1 MGIRVLTREEREV
14 ILQGWKRGDSSM
26 DIAYRLGI
34 SQATVYAELRR
45 GKTEDYDPVMM
56 RFGYDPDKGEQVYMD
71 NIKKRGNR
79 VPRVRAAVNE

>member
-1 MGIRVLTREEREV
+1 MGIIVLTREEREV

>member
-1 MGIRVLTREEREV
+1 MGIRVLTREEREA

-26 DIAYRLGI
+26 EIAYRLGI

-45 GKTEDYDPVMM
+45 GRTEDYDPVTM
-56 RFGYDPDKGEQVYMD
+56 RYGYDPDKGAQVYLD

-79 VPRVRAAVNE
+79 APRMRASVNE